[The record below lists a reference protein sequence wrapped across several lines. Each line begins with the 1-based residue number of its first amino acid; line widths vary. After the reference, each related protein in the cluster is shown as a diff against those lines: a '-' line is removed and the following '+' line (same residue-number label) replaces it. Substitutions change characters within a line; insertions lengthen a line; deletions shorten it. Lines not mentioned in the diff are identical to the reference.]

1 MGSADCLASPVTRK
15 TNEWL
20 GCLKKPMNGSS
31 QPRSVVVA
39 NKQLKKSLLETVVD
53 SNSNKKT
60 LLSLLSFQI
69 CVP

>member
-1 MGSADCLASPVTRK
+1 MVGLPQK
-15 TNEWL
+15 TNEWQ
-20 GCLKKPMNGSS
+20 
-31 QPRSVVVA
+31 QPTTKRGRC
-39 NKQLKKSLLETVVD
+39 QQTTKKSLLETVVD